1 MKSGPVFLW
10 RGSVALLCEA
20 CQRLM
25 IRWNIQTPATR
36 RQAHWYVV
44 IPNRGVSHADP
55 QIFMHVHVLT
65 KQTHTHVHA
74 RIHSHSS
81 HFAKVLIY
89 DSNMASRVYT
99 VKWLEEK
106 RMTEGFR
113 DGNLAIDSCYVQ
125 EGGEKKWAAWKR
137 FTPRLDEQI
146 VNNST
151 CSIQD
156 AHCDPWFFTS
166 SKFC

>member
-44 IPNRGVSHADP
+44 IPNRGLSYANP
-55 QIFMHVHVLT
+55 QTFMHAHVLAT
-65 KQTHTHVHA
+65 QTYTVHTHMYSHVHA
-74 RIHSHSS
+74 HIHSHSS
-81 HFAKVLIY
+81 HFTKVLMY

-99 VKWLEEK
+99 AKWLEEK
-106 RMTEGFR
+106 WMTERFR
-113 DGNLAIDSCYVQ
+113 DGNPAIDSCYVQ
-125 EGGEKKWAAWKR
+125 EGEEKSKLHERDLPLALMS
-137 FTPRLDEQI
+137 RL
-146 VNNST
+146 
-151 CSIQD
+151 
-156 AHCDPWFFTS
+156 
-166 SKFC
+166 